1 LPIKDRSMD
10 CQTLVLGAGIVGV
23 CSALHL
29 QMQAPGQRIVLLD
42 RDEPGRGT
50 SHGNAGL
57 IERSS
62 IIPYAFPRQW
72 SRLLRYGLNRQ
83 SSMRF
88 SPVFLPRLAP
98 WLLEYWRQSSP
109 ANLAKASLAMQPLIQ
124 RCVDEHDLL
133 AEASGMTGL
142 FRARGWI
149 EFYRD
154 QKEFDLAAA
163 DARTYDQYGLRFDIL
178 DAEQLREREP
188 DLHGVVGGIHWL
200 DPKSVTDPGALVRGY
215 AALFVQR
222 GGVLLKGDAR
232 SLRQQGDG
240 WQVQSEEGA
249 VNATDVVVALGPQ
262 SADVFSAL
270 GYHIPL
276 AIKRGYHMHYATQ
289 PGAQLQHSVIDAQA
303 GYVLAPM
310 ARGIRLT
317 TGVEFAPSDA
327 APNEIQLRR
336 CEALARTLY
345 PLGERLDAEPWLG
358 RRPCLPDMRPVIGP
372 APGHKG
378 LWFNFGHAHHGL
390 TLGPVTGRLLAQ
402 MMAGAPTFT
411 DPAPYS
417 PARFR
422 GQAPLAGTWAGHR

>member
-1 LPIKDRSMD
+1 MD

-29 QMQAPGQRIVLLD
+29 QAAGQSVILLD

-62 IIPYAFPRQW
+62 IIPYAFPREW

-88 SPVFLPRLAP
+88 NPAFLPRLAP
-98 WLLEYWRQSSP
+98 WLLQYWRQSSP
-109 ANLAKASLAMQPLIQ
+109 DNLAKASRAMQPLIE
-124 RCVDEHDLL
+124 RCVAEHDLL

-142 FRARGWI
+142 MRAKGWI

-154 QKEFDLAAA
+154 QREFDLAVA
-163 DARTYDQYGLRFDIL
+163 DAKTYAAYGLRFDIL
-178 DAEQLREREP
+178 DAVQLRDREP
-188 DLHGVVGGIHWL
+188 SLSGAVGGIHWL

-232 SLRQQGDG
+232 SLRQQDEGWRVDSEDG
-240 WQVQSEEGA
+240 VVSSRQ
-249 VNATDVVVALGPQ
+249 VVVALGPQ
-262 SADVFSAL
+262 SADVFSRF
-270 GYHIPL
+270 GYRIPL
-276 AIKRGYHMHYATQ
+276 AIKRGYHMHYASQ
-289 PGAQLQHSVIDAQA
+289 PGAALEHSVIDAQA

-317 TGVEFAPSDA
+317 TGVEFAASDA
-327 APNEIQLRR
+327 PANEIQLRR
-336 CEALARTLY
+336 CEAIARELY

-358 RRPCLPDMRPVIGP
+358 RRPCLPDMRPVIGE
-372 APGHKG
+372 APRHPG

-390 TLGPVTGRLLAQ
+390 TLGPVAGRLLAD
-402 MMAGAPTFT
+402 MMTGKPTFT

-417 PARFR
+417 PARF
-422 GQAPLAGTWAGHR
+422 Q